1 MNARSGSQKRR
12 RGRPRI
18 RFQPDVRI
26 TIRLCPDRDDD
37 LLTWL
42 SSVPER
48 QRAGRIRQVLRSSL
62 NGSTAGRALDRRGP
76 ASDEGRGEGE
86 RLSAV

>member
-1 MNARSGSQKRR
+1 MNSSPGGQKRR

-18 RFQPDVRI
+18 RFQPDVRV

-37 LLTWL
+37 LLAWL
-42 SSVPER
+42 AGVPER
-48 QRAGRIRQVLRSSL
+48 QRAGRIRQILRLGL
-62 NGSTAGRALDRRGP
+62 NGSAVRRAPEQQGP
-76 ASDEGRGEGE
+76 PDDEGRDKVE